1 VPETEQT
8 TEATT
13 PLSPCVIIPTF
24 WARRRGRFTDR
35 LINVYD
41 HPTPVDEDGT
51 LPACLDSL
59 AKIDGLGR
67 VIVIVAA
74 ADASVEHEAEDRVH
88 SILAARPGID
98 SLVFGPAELGS
109 LHRRLEQLEFSD
121 MVPGVSLTG
130 YGAVRNVGL
139 IVAATLGCESVV
151 FVDDDEVVTERD
163 FLDRAVEGLGTQSP
177 DGKPVLAKTG
187 YYVDDAGSVRVP
199 DDGHWADAFWR
210 VAAQFNRS
218 ADLISKAP
226 RLKPSNVAY
235 GGCLALHRDMYA
247 NVSFDPWVL
256 RGEDIDYVINA
267 RMHGADVYL
276 DNEWKI
282 VHRPPS
288 RPSEAIAL
296 RQDVYRFIYEH
307 RKLEFAKSQV
317 DLRQVSPASLRPYPG
332 ELVASGVAWRA
343 FMTAVLHALTGKE
356 TGAFLEVARAA
367 TTDAARYA
375 RRNCDNY
382 YAFQRR
388 WPIMIER
395 VWEDVALGSLFSGE
409 RSVDRTAITG
419 RFPVVPSP

>member
-8 TEATT
+8 TEATK

-151 FVDDDEVVTERD
+151 FVDDDEVVTEAD
-163 FLDRAVEGLGTQSP
+163 FLSRAVE
-177 DGKPVLAKTG
+177 PVLAKTG

-267 RMHGADVYL
+267 RMHGADVY
-276 DNEWKI
+276 
-282 VHRPPS
+282 
-288 RPSEAIAL
+288 
-296 RQDVYRFIYEH
+296 RFIYEH

-343 FMTAVLHALTGKE
+343 FMTAVLHAVTGKE

-367 TTDAARYA
+367 MTDAARYA

-388 WPIMIER
+388 WPIMMER